1 MRLLLHRQ
9 RGSTERARWRTVLD
23 MTSEHMMQATRL
35 VQMASAIAPLV
46 RWRIVEADKPMCAAY
61 VWRSGRWA
69 R

>member
-1 MRLLLHRQ
+1 M
-9 RGSTERARWRTVLD
+9 LD